1 MLRTGDEAYAAMI
14 AAIAAAERSII
25 LETYIFD
32 RDPLGLR
39 VAEALLA
46 SLS

>member
-1 MLRTGDEAYAAMI
+1 ML

-25 LETYIFD
+25 LESYIFD

-39 VAEALLA
+39 IADALIEARRMRLIPA
-46 SLS
+46 MA